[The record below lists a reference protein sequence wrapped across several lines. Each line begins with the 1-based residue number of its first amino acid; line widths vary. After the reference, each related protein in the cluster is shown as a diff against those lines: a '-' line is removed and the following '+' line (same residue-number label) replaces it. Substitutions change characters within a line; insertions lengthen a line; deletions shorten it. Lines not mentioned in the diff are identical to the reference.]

1 MDLVHI
7 VGTIA
12 IGVVGYFIARRIG
25 IPAPAMIGS
34 MFAVGLV
41 SAFTGFAVMPAPI
54 KMVSQGISGAFIGL
68 SVGRRDIRNIPHM
81 IKPLLLLLTLLTAN
95 TLFLGTVFHVVFGW
109 NLMTGL
115 LSCVAGGI
123 ADVSLIAM
131 DMDADASTVAIMQT
145 VRLAFVLAV
154 LPSWIGFMTRNVPD
168 DTPASEP
175 LDMSPGSS
183 PTPLDRLLAT
193 PERKTIFT
201 LAVALVCGAAGYSS
215 GVPAGALVFSL
226 VAVAALN
233 ITTDVATMPMTIKRI
248 AQILAG
254 SLVGSSVTPET
265 VAHLGS
271 IVGPLICMIVMY
283 MLVNALFSVIA
294 SKTGMLDMKSA
305 LFASSPGGASDMALI
320 AGDFGADLTKIGVM
334 QIARAAYAAASM
346 PQVALL
352 FVHLWDVK

>member
-1 MDLVHI
+1 MHLFHI

-12 IGVVGYFIARRIG
+12 IGIVGYFVARRAS

-34 MFAVGLV
+34 MLAVGLV
-41 SAFTGFAVMPAPI
+41 SAFTGFAEMPAPI
-54 KMVSQGISGAFIGL
+54 KMASQGISGAFIGL
-68 SVGRRDIRNIPHM
+68 SVGRRDVRNIPHM
-81 IKPLLLLLTLLTAN
+81 IKPLLLLLTLLTLN
-95 TLFLGTVFHVVFGW
+95 TLLLGFAFHTLFGW
-109 NLMTGL
+109 DLMTGL

-145 VRLAFVLAV
+145 IRLFFVLAV
-154 LPSWIGFMTRNVPD
+154 LPSWIGFMTRNTDAAPA
-168 DTPASEP
+168 ASEP

-183 PTPLDRLLAT
+183 PTPLDRLLTT
-193 PERKTIFT
+193 PRRKTAFT
-201 LAVALVCGAAGYSS
+201 LVIALSCGVAGYMS

-233 ITTDVATMPMTIKRI
+233 ITTDVVTMPIDIKRI

-254 SLVGSSVTPET
+254 SLVGSSVTPDT
-265 VAHLGS
+265 IAHLGS

-283 MLVNALFSVIA
+283 MAVNALFSIIA
-294 SKTGMLDMKSA
+294 SRTGMLDMKSA

-320 AGDFGADLTKIGVM
+320 AADFGADLTKIGVM
-334 QIARAAYAAASM
+334 QIARAAYAAAIM

-352 FVHLWDVK
+352 CVRLWG

>member
-1 MDLVHI
+1 
-7 VGTIA
+7 
-12 IGVVGYFIARRIG
+12 
-25 IPAPAMIGS
+25 
-34 MFAVGLV
+34 
-41 SAFTGFAVMPAPI
+41 
-54 KMVSQGISGAFIGL
+54 MV
-68 SVGRRDIRNIPHM
+68 
-81 IKPLLLLLTLLTAN
+81 KPLLLLLTLLTAN
-95 TLFLGTVFHVVFGW
+95 TLFLDTVFHVVFGW
-109 NLMTGL
+109 DLMTGL

-233 ITTDVATMPMTIKRI
+233 ITTSAPISPRSASCKSPALPTPPPSCPKSRCRSYTC
-248 AQILAG
+248 G
-254 SLVGSSVTPET
+254 SKPRDRGQCKITP
-265 VAHLGS
+265 
-271 IVGPLICMIVMY
+271 
-283 MLVNALFSVIA
+283 
-294 SKTGMLDMKSA
+294 
-305 LFASSPGGASDMALI
+305 
-320 AGDFGADLTKIGVM
+320 GVFLH
-334 QIARAAYAAASM
+334 QS
-346 PQVALL
+346 L
-352 FVHLWDVK
+352 